1 MRPALLP
8 TFLALVLFSSSL
20 VAAQVPFS
28 KYTDSDWP
36 NGVDLDRATGV
47 SFGDYDADGWTD
59 IFTFSN
65 GWLWRN
71 LEGAGW
77 VFVADLSTQLPF
89 ASGRYGSTF
98 GDYNLDGLP
107 DIATEPRKYG
117 FDDCL
122 HLLRNLGGGFFLDIA
137 PDPNLVD
144 VQPCGASSE
153 TLTWADLDGDGDLDL
168 FLPIYPPDAGS
179 TGNRFLHNLGPT
191 GPSGAYRFSEQVM
204 NAGLY
209 NPAGSARPEGVQIV
223 DIDGDGDL
231 ELYSNGHLYRNL
243 SGYDAPFFE
252 AMASKASG
260 IKKRAIVD
268 EGTIF
273 MDFDLDGDLD
283 LLMSYTSNRGNRIWE
298 NRGDGTF
305 IEAATDVIED
315 YIAGA
320 GYGISAADWDNDGDL
335 DFTAN
340 DVFRRNMMMETGV
353 PGFTLLSSPN
363 VPQVGAPAWADWDL
377 DGDMDLATADGPGD
391 SWLYQNDTYGPGV
404 PLSERRHVRIRV
416 VNDASWLDRG
426 LETEYGAQV
435 ELTLHNAAPGLRFT
449 NFVSSSAGYINQN
462 EYDLM
467 FSLPADPEPADPDAD
482 VRFSV
487 SVNFPSL
494 PEQGYC
500 RITPHVNPVLANLDL
515 ALLED
520 REIIIFRS
528 GKVMLG
534 GSVYQPLFPVETHM
548 VTSGGGLLQAPG
560 QTVMADLVP
569 APGSNHFVGI
579 ELDTIGATEPVR
591 IEEVILDG
599 ELGEAGWC
607 GNRFGNVALWDV
619 TVSGQP
625 ELIAAMNLTLPLNN
639 RRGHY
644 PADMVL
650 PAGRMYR
657 LVARVN
663 SYRETPLGAPEDYGF
678 YSLNGGL
685 RFDDAD
691 PCSGMGV
698 DLASLDS
705 AVVYMA
711 VRVRPDGG
719 SHWFDLGHAQASGGI
734 ASPNLTG
741 TGLAIAG
748 SPLEISLTGAPPS
761 TRVHL
766 IGGSRLMVAEQKGV
780 LIQPDPALR
789 LHALSNAQGEV
800 VFSGTWPSELTP
812 GIPVFFQAV
821 VGNPNQ
827 AIGASTSQVVAILGE
842 AKP

>member
-1 MRPALLP
+1 MRPPLLS

-20 VAAQVPFS
+20 AAAQVPFS

-36 NGVDLDRATGV
+36 NGVDLDEATGV
-47 SFGDYDADGWTD
+47 SFGDYDADGWPD

-77 VFVADLSTQLPF
+77 VFVADISTQLPF

-191 GPSGAYRFSEQVM
+191 GPAGAYRFSEQVM

-231 ELYSNGHLYRNL
+231 ELYSNGHLYRNM
-243 SGYDAPFFE
+243 SSYDAPLFE

-260 IKKRAIVD
+260 IKKRGIVD

-283 LLMSYTSNRGNRIWE
+283 LLMSYTAGRGNRIWE
-298 NRGDGTF
+298 NLGDGTF
-305 IEAATDVIED
+305 AEASTDVIED
-315 YIAGA
+315 YMSGA
-320 GYGISAADWDNDGDL
+320 GYGISSADWDNDGDL

-416 VNDASWLDRG
+416 ANDASWLDRG
-426 LETEYGAQV
+426 LETEYGARV

-462 EYDLM
+462 EYGLN
-467 FSLPADPEPADPDAD
+467 FALPPDPEPTDPAAD

-494 PEQGYC
+494 PDQGYC
-500 RITPHVNPVLANLDL
+500 VVGPRVNPVLANLDL

-520 REIIIFRS
+520 REIIVFRS
-528 GKVMLG
+528 GKVVLG
-534 GSVYQPLFPVETHM
+534 GSVYQPLHPVPTHLI
-548 VTSGGGLLQAPG
+548 TSGGGLIQAPG
-560 QTVMADLVP
+560 QAVMPDLEP
-569 APGSNHFVGI
+569 APGPDHFVGI
-579 ELDTIGATEPVR
+579 ELDTIGATVPVR
-591 IEEVILDG
+591 LEELILDG
-599 ELGEAGWC
+599 ELGAAGWC
-607 GNRFGNVALWDV
+607 GNFFGNVALWDV
-619 TVSGQP
+619 TVAGQP
-625 ELIAAMNLTLPLNN
+625 ELVAATEAQLPANN

-644 PADMVL
+644 PVDMVL
-650 PAGRMYR
+650 PPGRMFR
-657 LVARVN
+657 LVAHVN
-663 SYRETPLGAPEDYGF
+663 SYRETPLGAPVDYGI

-685 RFDDAD
+685 RFDDVD
-691 PCSGMGV
+691 PCSGSGV
-698 DLASLDS
+698 ELANVDS

-711 VRVRPDGG
+711 VRVRPDGAG
-719 SHWFDLGHAQASGGI
+719 RWFDLGHAQDFGGI
-734 ASPNLTG
+734 ASPMLTG
-741 TGLAIAG
+741 SGPAIAAG
-748 SPLEISLTGAPPS
+748 PLEISVSGAPPQ

-766 IGGSRLMVAEQKGV
+766 VVGSRLMAQEQKGV
-780 LIQPDPALR
+780 LLQPDPAYH
-789 LHALSNAQGEV
+789 LHGITDAQGDL
-800 VFSGTWPSELTP
+800 VFHETWPAHLRP
-812 GIPVFFQAV
+812 GYPVFFQAV
-821 VGNPNQ
+821 IGNPNQ
-827 AIGASTSQVVAILGE
+827 ASGVATSSLLAILGE